1 MFYVCLINVQSI
13 SICYVRKNNVPMG
26 IYSRRFIA
34 WLGETSMVSSM
45 KEFLSSGSI
54 TVHLIFHPKVSMNQ
68 FNNRK
73 ELSSFCE
80 EQILIGLNKTI
91 KI

>member
-1 MFYVCLINVQSI
+1 
-13 SICYVRKNNVPMG
+13 
-26 IYSRRFIA
+26 
-34 WLGETSMVSSM
+34 M

-54 TVHLIFHPKVSMNQ
+54 TVNLIFHPKVSIKQ

-73 ELSSFCE
+73 EISLFCE

>member
-1 MFYVCLINVQSI
+1 
-13 SICYVRKNNVPMG
+13 MG

-34 WLGETSMVSSM
+34 WVGETSMVNSM

-54 TVHLIFHPKVSMNQ
+54 TVNLIFHAKVSMNQ
-68 FNNRK
+68 FDNRK
-73 ELSSFCE
+73 VLSSFCE
-80 EQILIGLNKTI
+80 KQILIGLNKTI

>member
-1 MFYVCLINVQSI
+1 
-13 SICYVRKNNVPMG
+13 MG

-34 WLGETSMVSSM
+34 WIGEISMVSSM

-54 TVHLIFHPKVSMNQ
+54 TVSLIFHPKISIGR
-68 FNNRK
+68 FSNRK

-91 KI
+91 KIKISCIQNLFL